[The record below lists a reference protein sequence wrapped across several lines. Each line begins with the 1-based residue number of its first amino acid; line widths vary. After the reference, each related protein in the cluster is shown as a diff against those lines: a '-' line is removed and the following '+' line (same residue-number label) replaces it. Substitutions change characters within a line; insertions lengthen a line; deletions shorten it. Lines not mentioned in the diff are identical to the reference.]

1 MNLNKWSR
9 RNFLKTVG
17 AGISLASV
25 ASLGGTQ
32 AFASPV
38 ARRARQDGQHRM
50 VFIQFQPHTV
60 PEAWSKGIQD
70 VLTVQGNVDY
80 ELLDGQADVN
90 TQISLMDTS
99 ISQGVDAIFL
109 QPVDSVAIGSS
120 IRQAREAGI
129 PVITLNIDAV
139 EPHAVH
145 VEMNHYFGAIAI
157 GEKMGELMGGAGKVV
172 ILNAPPGIIIRDQR
186 TNGFLE
192 GLAKYPDIEVVADQN
207 AEWNRNKAQEVLRA
221 VLAANPD
228 IGGVYGVN
236 DSMALGAVDVLKDEG
251 MLGDVVVF
259 GNDGEVAA
267 LESIEA
273 GELTGTQYTDVF
285 QQGRFA
291 ASVAVALA
299 SGGVSAE
306 SFQQQGHILM
316 PYFILTQENA
326 ALIQANQ
333 RW

>member
-1 MNLNKWSR
+1 MSETNSLNFSR
-9 RNFLKTVG
+9 RDFLKAAG
-17 AGISLASV
+17 AGVTLASIG
-25 ASLGGTQ
+25 ALGVNS
-32 AFASPV
+32 AFA
-38 ARRARQDGQHRM
+38 QDTGQQSGPYRM
-50 VFIQFQPHTV
+50 SFIQFQPHSV
-60 PEAWSKGIQD
+60 PEAWSRGIAE
-70 VLTVQGNVDY
+70 VLSVQGNIEY

-90 TQISLMDTS
+90 TQISLMDTL
-99 ISQGVDAIFL
+99 IAQNVNAIFL
-109 QPVDSVAIGSS
+109 QPVDSVAVGPS
-120 IRQAREAGI
+120 IRQARDAGI

-139 EPHAVH
+139 EPHALH

-157 GEKMGELMGGAGKVV
+157 GQAMGELMGGSGKVA

-192 GLAKYPDIEVVADQN
+192 GLAQYPDIEVVSDQN
-207 AEWNRNKAQEVLRA
+207 AEWRRDRAQEVLRA
-221 VLAANPD
+221 ILAANPD
-228 IGGVYGVN
+228 IKGVYGVN

-251 MLGDVVVF
+251 LLGEVVVF

-291 ASVAVALA
+291 ASVAVAMA
-299 SGGVSAE
+299 TAGIRADAFG
-306 SFQQQGHILM
+306 QQGRILM
-316 PYFILTQENA
+316 PYFILTQDNVGI
-326 ALIQANQ
+326 IQPNQ

>member
-1 MNLNKWSR
+1 MNSNKWSR
-9 RNFLKTVG
+9 RNFLKATGVG
-17 AGISLASV
+17 VTLASM
-25 ASLGGTQ
+25 ANLGATQ
-32 AFASPV
+32 VFASRLT
-38 ARRARQDGQHRM
+38 RRTRQDGQYKM

-60 PEAWSKGIQD
+60 SDAWSTGIQE
-70 VLTVQGNVDY
+70 VLNVQENVEY

-99 ISQGVDAIFL
+99 ISQDVDAIFL
-109 QPVDSVAIGSS
+109 QPVDSVAIGPS
-120 IRQAREAGI
+120 IKQAREAGI

-145 VEMNHYFGAIAI
+145 VEMNHFFGAVAI
-157 GEKMGELMGGAGKVV
+157 GEKMGELMGGSGKVV

-192 GLAKYPDIEVVADQN
+192 GLAKHPDIEVVADQN

-221 VLAANPD
+221 ILAANPD
-228 IGGVYGVN
+228 IRGVYGVN

-259 GNDGEVAA
+259 GNDGEIAA

-299 SGGVSAE
+299 TGGVNAD
-306 SFQQQGHILM
+306 SFGQQGRILM
-316 PYFILTQENA
+316 PYFILTQENV
-326 ALIQANQ
+326 ALIQPNQ